1 MKKNI
6 AIIGGGIVGSTAA
19 YYLSKLD
26 YKHEFN
32 VTMYDDG
39 KGQATKAAAG
49 IISPWLSKRRNKKW
63 YNLAR
68 DGATLL
74 SNIAKE
80 TNMSKDIYD
89 QCGTIITRDNQDKL
103 NELYQKALVRTKET
117 KTIGD
122 VYKLNA
128 NEVKSKIPLLTKV
141 LPGVLVTGGARIDGG
156 RFTKHLKNLAQLN
169 NLKIV
174 NKKVAINDEGKIQLE
189 QDSIEYDYII
199 IATGAWMKNTL
210 SNLPLEVDV
219 RAQKGQLIELS
230 TNSIH
235 SNTDMPVLM
244 PEGERDFIP
253 FSNGK
258 LIVGA
263 THENDKGF
271 DLQPTSEVID
281 DLLASAN
288 RLVDGLNQENL
299 VKIKVGTRAYTS
311 DFAPFFG
318 NIPQYENMLVGGGLG
333 SSGLT
338 TGPLIGKLL
347 AHSIVDKNNID
358 LDQYRKP
365 IANYIKKIN

>member
-1 MKKNI
+1 MKKSV
-6 AIIGGGIVGSTAA
+6 AIIGGGIVGATVA
-19 YYLSKLD
+19 YYLNKLD
-26 YKHEFN
+26 DNHQLN

-39 KGQATKAAAG
+39 EGQATKAAAG

-74 SNIAKE
+74 SNIAIE
-80 TNMSKDIYD
+80 TNMDNDIYN
-89 QCGTIITRDNQDKL
+89 QCGTIITRASHEKL
-103 NELYQKALVRTKET
+103 NELYKKALKRTSET
-117 KTIGD
+117 KTIGEA
-122 VYKLNA
+122 YKLNA
-128 NEVKSKIPLLTKV
+128 NEVKNKIPLLTSS

-156 RFTKHLKNLAQLN
+156 KFAKHLKHLAQLN
-169 NLKIV
+169 NLNIV
-174 NKKVAINDEGKIQLE
+174 NKNVSINDEGKIQLDKE
-189 QDSIEYDYII
+189 IIEYDYII
-199 IATGAWMKNTL
+199 VATGAWMKKTL
-210 SNLPLEVDV
+210 SNLPLDVDV

-230 TNSIH
+230 ITNTNSGF
-235 SNTDMPVLM
+235 DMPVLM
-244 PEGERDFIP
+244 PEGEKDFIP
-253 FSNGK
+253 FNDGK

-271 DLQPTSEVID
+271 DLQPTNEVID

-299 VKIKVGTRAYTS
+299 IKIKVGTRAYTS

-318 NIPQYENMLVGGGLG
+318 SIPQYPNILVGGGLG

-347 AHSIVDKNNID
+347 AHSIINKNGID

-365 IANYIKKIN
+365 IENYITLK

>member
-89 QCGTIITRDNQDKL
+89 QCGTIITRDDQDKL
-103 NELYQKALVRTKET
+103 NDLYQKALVRTKET

-122 VYKLNA
+122 VYKLNS
-128 NEVKSKIPLLTKV
+128 NEVKSKIPLLSKS

-156 RFTKHLKNLAQLN
+156 RFAKHLKNIAQSN